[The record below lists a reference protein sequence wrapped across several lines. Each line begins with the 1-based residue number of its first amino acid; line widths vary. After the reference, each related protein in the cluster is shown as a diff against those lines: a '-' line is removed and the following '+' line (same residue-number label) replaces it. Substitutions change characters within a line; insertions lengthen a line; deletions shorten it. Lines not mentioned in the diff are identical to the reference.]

1 MNATEKS
8 IEIILYLNSI
18 MKTRKQKRY
27 DIHDNGSVPFQVE
40 VNGKTVSV
48 LKNMNTYKIIHGK
61 FTVAENPL
69 KKLFTVKAD
78 EIFIGKKSPTGPISP
93 PGNTI
98 LFKVGPKYTYIGS
111 QIYEFSPVKDDV
123 ILKYYS
129 DLGNSDVPYPYAV
142 GKTHIYIMLDKVAI
156 DKSFFNMKD
165 DIYKQYYTCTTWNH
179 KNPIC
184 KTLKTIKLKT
194 KAIK

>member
-1 MNATEKS
+1 MEKS
-8 IEIILYLNSI
+8 IEIILYVNSI

-48 LKNMNTYKIIHGK
+48 LKNTYKMISGK
-61 FTVAENPL
+61 FTVTENPL

-78 EIFIGKKSPTGPISP
+78 EVFIGRKSPTGPISP

-98 LFKVGPKYTYIGS
+98 LLKAGPKYTYIGS
-111 QIYEFSPVKDDV
+111 EIYEFSPVKDDV

-165 DIYKQYYTCTTWNH
+165 DIYKQYYTCTTWNP
-179 KNPIC
+179 KSC

-194 KAIK
+194 KVKY

>member
-1 MNATEKS
+1 MEKS
-8 IEIILYLNSI
+8 IEIILYVNSI

-48 LKNMNTYKIIHGK
+48 LKNTYKMISGK
-61 FTVAENPL
+61 FTVTENPL

-78 EIFIGKKSPTGPISP
+78 EVFIGRKSPTGPISP

-111 QIYEFSPVKDDV
+111 EIYEFSPVKDDV

-165 DIYKQYYTCTTWNH
+165 DIYKQYYTCTTWNP
-179 KNPIC
+179 KSC

-194 KAIK
+194 KMIQKRI